1 MREIQIFWN
10 IRCDFQH
17 FLDLSCF
24 NLPNIWIFE
33 PILPLSLAFQKS
45 AGNSNFQN
53 PFCELNYFLGSEY
66 YCTGLLCLPLYKGQ
80 TFPRKWTRPSA
91 EFPRQVLGLH
101 FLQRCG
107 IASDNLWSWC
117 KTSKICLLNFFSTS
131 TTFAK
136 KKFVNLTNS
145 IAG

>member
-1 MREIQIFWN
+1 MSRSQSKRSFPALFH
-10 IRCDFQH
+10 RLVQRR
-17 FLDLSCF
+17 
-24 NLPNIWIFE
+24 
-33 PILPLSLAFQKS
+33 KS

-117 KTSKICLLNFFSTS
+117 KTSKICLLNFF
-131 TTFAK
+131 FYLYNFCEK
-136 KKFVNLTNS
+136 KVCKPTQLQASSHYSKIAIFV
-145 IAG
+145 